1 MKFYYAAFLLMTS
14 FLEQVENVW
23 SGKHL
28 ATRHDK
34 EFDILLYKVDG

>member
-1 MKFYYAAFLLMTS
+1 MTS